1 MLYESQHFRLEA
13 DDRVLT
19 LWLDFSGRRT
29 HALTLPILHEL
40 NLVLDRVATLP
51 APDVFVVR
59 SARPA
64 AFLEEFDAAELL
76 RLSSPL
82 EFAALA
88 RRGQEAGRMLAAL
101 PFPSVALIAGRCA
114 GAGLELALACDHR
127 WAMATPD
134 TRFDFPDVDR
144 GLVPCWGGTVRLP
157 RLVGVQ
163 AALRLLAGSPIGAPE
178 AVRVG
183 LVDHLLQPA
192 DAAVRLLTLVD
203 RLRDR
208 GGKRRTSVWR
218 AAGRTV
224 ARLFGAQAA
233 RPQRSAEDAIAAVR
247 RLVAVGLGSE
257 GEGLAAERAAFTQ
270 LVTGTAARLRLE
282 LDRHSAGP
290 ARVFPEPANPL
301 PPAPRRVAIVGGGD
315 LGSRV
320 ACRLARAGHEV
331 VLQEESPSAADRA
344 TRNLADRAAEMVRR
358 GETDRDEAR
367 RLVQGIRVT
376 TGWVGF
382 ENADLVV
389 EAAAEDAGVKRNVF
403 QELERRVRPR
413 VPLLTA
419 STTIPVEVLQ
429 AETNR
434 PGRIAGLHLPNPDA
448 ARPVAELVGGPLT
461 DVDTLMA
468 VNQWVRDWGFVPVR
482 VADRP
487 ARLVEL
493 VKLAYLSE
501 GVALVAEGLP
511 IGPVDAG
518 CRRFGM
524 ARGPLEWC
532 DEVGLDRLA
541 ESAAQLRLARGDGF
555 ARNLLFQRLIPLGC
569 TGREVGHGFYR
580 YGLVRR
586 PSETARMVLWQDID
600 EEARCPYVFDPAEAL
615 REGIDRLTLRTV
627 NEAAA
632 ALPDEPD
639 ADPAAVDVAL
649 AFGMGWA
656 PSRGGPLR
664 YADTVGLQAVV
675 DRLAAFAERFGPR
688 YTPCDEL
695 VRRAEAGET
704 FYGGGPV
711 VAAVPATAW
720 RAAG

>member
-19 LWLDFSGRRT
+19 LWLDFRGRRT

-59 SARPA
+59 SGRPGS
-64 AFLEEFDAAELL
+64 FLEEFDSAELL

-88 RRGQEAGRMLAAL
+88 RRGQEAGRKLAAL
-101 PFPSVALIAGRCA
+101 PFPTVALISGRCA
-114 GAGLELALACDHR
+114 GAGLELALACDYR
-127 WAMATPD
+127 WAVATPD
-134 TRFDFPDVDR
+134 TRLEFPDADR

-157 RLVGVQ
+157 RLVGVPR
-163 AALRLLAGSPIGAPE
+163 AMRLLAGPPVGSPN
-178 AVRVG
+178 AVRMG
-183 LVDHLLQPA
+183 LVDHVLKPA
-192 DAAVRLLTLVD
+192 EAPVRVLTLID
-203 RLRDR
+203 RLRD
-208 GGKRRTSVWR
+208 GNGKRPTSLWR
-218 AAGRTV
+218 AARRAVGRLFVAPAGRTAGAPDD
-224 ARLFGAQAA
+224 AR
-233 RPQRSAEDAIAAVR
+233 AEIR
-247 RLVAVGLGSE
+247 RLVWIGLGSE
-257 GEGLAAERAAFTQ
+257 GDGLAAERTVFTR
-270 LVTGTAARLRLE
+270 LATGDAARRCLE
-282 LDRHSAGP
+282 LCRDAAGP
-290 ARVFPEPANPL
+290 ARVFPEPANPI
-301 PPAPRRVAIVGGGD
+301 PPAPRQVAVVGGGD
-315 LGSRV
+315 LGSRL

-331 VLQEESPSAADRA
+331 LIQEETPAAADRA
-344 TRNLADRAAEMVRR
+344 TRNLADRAADMTRR
-358 GETDRDEAR
+358 GELTPDEGR
-367 RLVQGIRVT
+367 RLLQAIRVT

-382 ENADLVV
+382 ENAALVV

-419 STTIPVEVLQ
+419 STTIPVEAIQ
-429 AETNR
+429 AETSR
-434 PGRIAGLHLPNPDA
+434 PGRIAGLHVANPDA
-448 ARPVAELVGGPLT
+448 AGPVAELVGGPLT
-461 DVDTLMA
+461 EADTLA
-468 VNQWVRDWGFVPVR
+468 AAAHWARGWGFLPVR

-487 ARLVEL
+487 GRLVEL

-511 IGPVDAG
+511 IAQVDAG

-532 DEVGLDRLA
+532 DEIGLDRLA
-541 ESAAQLRLARGDGF
+541 ESVAQLRLARGDGF
-555 ARNLLFQRLIPLGC
+555 ARNLLFQRLLPLRC
-569 TGREVGHGFYR
+569 LGREVGHGFYR

-586 PSETARMVLWQDID
+586 ASETTRMMLWQDVD
-600 EEARCPYVFDPAEAL
+600 EDAQTPYAFDPAEAL
-615 REGIDRLTLRTV
+615 REGLERLILRTV

-639 ADPAAVDVAL
+639 ADPATVDVAL

-664 YADTVGLQAVV
+664 YADMLGLASVA
-675 DRLAAFAERFGPR
+675 DRLATFAERFGPR

-704 FYGGGPV
+704 FYAG
-711 VAAVPATAW
+711 AADVPAVTGW